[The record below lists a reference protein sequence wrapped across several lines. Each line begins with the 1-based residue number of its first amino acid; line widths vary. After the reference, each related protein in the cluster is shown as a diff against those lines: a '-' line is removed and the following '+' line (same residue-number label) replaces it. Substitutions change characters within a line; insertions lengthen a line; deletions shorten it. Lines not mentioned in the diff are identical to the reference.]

1 MRKLMRKVM
10 YGYRRIRY
18 LLRGIGVQVESKTV
32 IFETFSGKGYS
43 DSPRAVYEFM
53 KQDERYAEYTFLW
66 IFKEP
71 EEYNW
76 LEDDRTK
83 LVKYQS
89 KACEKALQKAKYWIF
104 NYRALDHWVPTKR
117 QVYVQ
122 CWHGVPL
129 KRLGY
134 DIQSSNNAMN
144 SLSEIRD
151 KYRWD
156 TKRFKYL
163 LSSCPFSSEKFR
175 SAWNLKAFHKEKAI
189 LEVGYPRNDFLV
201 NHTEDDVVQIKDKL
215 DLTEAVAAGKKII
228 LYAPTWR
235 DNQHDAS
242 QGYTYDVNVD
252 FKIWQK
258 QLGDDYIILFRAHY
272 LVANSFDF
280 AAYDGFVRDVSGV
293 DDINELYV
301 VSDML
306 ITDYSSVFFDYAI
319 LNRPILFYM
328 YDLEQYRDEMRGFYL
343 GLEELPG
350 QIVQDEENV
359 LAEILKLCSADVGS
373 NPVVQHDEFNR
384 RFNYLNDGKASERI
398 VEKVVKDIPS
408 KLIVANVFKH
418 CKVKDE
424 KLYLSAFC
432 FVKATKQKYRDF
444 DFRKVQAT
452 VGDCLIQMNGCY
464 KHGILFFKGWHLNK
478 YCLKLELQMTSSMD
492 IQNKINILY
501 GDVKGRILYNVFDL
515 KKGNGRVSRVFE
527 YHSNGVYFRQSIKN
541 TLYLTVRESNQYD
554 CRSGQRKIEKAF
566 ILSKIYRKK
575 NFILL
580 YEKECQKYE
589 ESAAV
594 LYEKLVDEGY
604 ANCYYILN
612 SDNPVLK
619 YLDEKYKKN
628 IIYKDSFKHILYFFM
643 CKTFIG
649 TETLGHAMQLR
660 IANRHVIKKTQSK
673 ELNYVFLQ
681 HGVMYM
687 ISLNSEMRVGFRD
700 SNHNLYRVVV
710 SSQLEANHFLE
721 LGGFHKENL
730 YVTGLAKFDR
740 SSRYPDADRIVIMPT
755 WRRWESNLAYEHF
768 ELTKYYQMMQ
778 RIVAAIPAEH
788 QDKIIILPHPLM
800 RSAME
805 QSCSVLNQYLPDQSS
820 YDEILK
826 NCELLITDYSS
837 IAYDA
842 FYRGSKVIFYWEEK
856 DECLEHYGQNACL
869 MLNKENVFGDICWNA
884 EEVKQ
889 CFNRNYFEA
898 QKREYIEK
906 YRKIVEFHD
915 ERNTER
921 IISQLKKDQII

>member
-1 MRKLMRKVM
+1 MRKVM

-18 LLRGIGVQVESKTV
+18 LWRGTGVSIQPKTV
-32 IFETFSGKGYS
+32 IFETFSGRSYS
-43 DSPRAVYEFM
+43 DSPKAVYEFM
-53 KQDERYAEYTFLW
+53 KQDERYQEYLFIW

-71 EEYNW
+71 DKYRW
-76 LEDDRTK
+76 MEDERTR
-83 LVKYQS
+83 LVRYQS
-89 KACEKALQKAKYWIF
+89 KACEQALQQAKYWIF
-104 NYRALDHWVPTKR
+104 NYRALDHWVPKKG
-117 QVYVQ
+117 QIYVQ

-134 DIQSSNNAMN
+134 DIKRSDNAMN
-144 SLSEIRD
+144 SLEEIQV

-156 TKRFKYL
+156 TKRFQYL
-163 LSSCPFSSEKFR
+163 LSSCAFSSEKFR
-175 SAWNLKAFHKEKAI
+175 SAWNLKEFHKENAI
-189 LEVGYPRNDFLV
+189 LEVGYPRNDFLI
-201 NHTEDDVVQIKDKL
+201 NHTQEDIRRIQEKL
-215 DLTEAVAAGKKII
+215 GLSEVVAAGKKII

-242 QGYTYDVNVD
+242 QGYVYRTAAD
-252 FKIWQK
+252 FHKWRK
-258 QLGDDYIILFRAHY
+258 QLGDEYILLFRAHY

-280 AAYDGFVRDVSGV
+280 EAYDGFVRDVSEV

-301 VSDML
+301 ISDML

-319 LNRPILFYM
+319 LDRPILFYM

-350 QIVQDEENV
+350 QIVQDEADV
-359 LAEILKLCSADVGS
+359 LTEILKQCPADDGS
-373 NPVVQHDEFNR
+373 NSVVQHDEFNQ
-384 RFNYLNDGKASERI
+384 RFNYLNDGKASERL
-398 VEKVVKDIPS
+398 VEEVVKDIPS
-408 KLIVANVFKH
+408 KLIVANIFKH
-418 CKVKDE
+418 CKVKDGN
-424 KLYLSAFC
+424 LYLSAFC
-432 FVKATKQKYRDF
+432 FVKVTKQKFCDF
-444 DFRKVQAT
+444 DFRKVKAT
-452 VGDCLIQMNGCY
+452 VGDRLIQMNGFY
-464 KHGILFFKGWHLNK
+464 KHGIPFFKGWHINK
-478 YCLKLELQMTSSMD
+478 YYLKLELQMTSSMD
-492 IQNKINILY
+492 IQNKINIHY

-527 YHSNGVYFRQSIKN
+527 YRSNGVYFRQSIKN

-554 CRSGQRKIEKAF
+554 CKSGQRKIEKAF

-580 YEKECQKYE
+580 YEKECQRYE

-612 SDNPVLK
+612 RDNPVLK

-643 CKTFIG
+643 CKKFIG

-687 ISLNSEMRVGFRD
+687 ISLNSEMRIGFRN

-778 RIVAAIPAEH
+778 RIVAAIPEEH
-788 QDKIIILPHPLM
+788 HDKIIILPHPLM

-805 QSCSVLNQYLPDQSS
+805 QSCSVLNQYLPNQSS

-826 NCELLITDYSS
+826 YCALLITDYSS

-842 FYRGSKVIFYWEEK
+842 FYRGSKVVFYWEEK

-869 MLNKENVFGDICWNA
+869 MLNEENAFGDICWNA
-884 EEVKQ
+884 EELKH
-889 CFNRNYFEA
+889 CFNRNYLEV
-898 QKREYIEK
+898 QKHEYIEK
-906 YRKIVEFHD
+906 YREIVEFHD
-915 ERNTER
+915 GRNTER

>member
-1 MRKLMRKVM
+1 MRKLMRKIM

-18 LLRGIGVQVESKTV
+18 LLRGLGIQVEPKTV

-53 KQDERYAEYTFLW
+53 KQDERYADYIFLW

-71 EEYNW
+71 EEYRW

-163 LSSCPFSSEKFR
+163 LSSCRFSSEKFR

-189 LEVGYPRNDFLV
+189 LEMGYPRNDFLV
-201 NHTEDDVVQIKDKL
+201 NHTEDDVARIKERL

-252 FKIWQK
+252 FKTWQK

-319 LNRPILFYM
+319 LDRPILFYM
-328 YDLEQYRDEMRGFYL
+328 YDLELYRDEMRGFYL
-343 GLEELPG
+343 TLEELPG
-350 QIVQDEENV
+350 EIVQKEHEV
-359 LAEILKLCSADVGS
+359 LEKIQELCPTGS
-373 NPVVQHDEFNR
+373 KEAPNAVHTKFNQ
-384 RFNYLNDGKASERI
+384 RFNSMNDGRASERL
-398 VEKVVKDIPS
+398 VEGVIKKKTPKV
-408 KLIVANVFKH
+408 IVANILHHYRMFDSKLQIRALCVLKTLNSGKKIDDFNKLQIDIGGSIMPSKFK
-418 CKVKDE
+418 
-424 KLYLSAFC
+424 KLLNLSKG
-432 FVKATKQKYRDF
+432 FVLGWYRIEVPIDML
-444 DFRKVQAT
+444 
-452 VGDCLIQMNGCY
+452 GNL
-464 KHGILFFKGWHLNK
+464 
-478 YCLKLELQMTSSMD
+478 D
-492 IQNKINILY
+492 IQNKII
-501 GDVKGRILYNVFDL
+501 VKYANYEGRILFCAFDR
-515 KKGNGRVSRVFE
+515 KKGRGRNSKIFFRKDL
-527 YHSNGVYFRQSIKN
+527 SIYFRQSAKN
-541 TLYLTVRESNQYD
+541 SVYLTIRRQNQYD
-554 CRSGQRKIEKAF
+554 FVSGRIKILWAYIISKFKREKN
-566 ILSKIYRKK
+566 L
-575 NFILL
+575 ILL
-580 YEKECQKYE
+580 FEKECQQYE

-594 LYEKLVDEGY
+594 LYEKLIDQGY
-604 ANCYYILN
+604 YNCFFIINRNHPVVQNLN
-612 SDNPVLK
+612 
-619 YLDEKYKKN
+619 EKYRKN
-628 IIYKDSFKHILYFFM
+628 LIYKDSFQHIVRFFQ
-643 CKTFIG
+643 CKKFIG
-649 TETLGHAMQLR
+649 TETMGHAMQLR
-660 IANRHVIKKTQSK
+660 IANKHVIRKIQNGKFD
-673 ELNYVFLQ
+673 YVFLQ

-687 ISLNSEMRVGFRD
+687 VSLDADARIGFREQ
-700 SNHNLYRVVV
+700 NYRRYRVVV
-710 SSQLEANHFLE
+710 SSQLEAEHFIT
-721 LGGFHKENL
+721 LGGFQPEEM

-740 SSRYPDADRIVIMPT
+740 SFRNTGADKIVIMPT
-755 WRRWESNLAYEHF
+755 WRRWESNLAQSNF
-768 ELTKYYQMMQ
+768 SATKYYCMIE
-778 RIVAAIPAEH
+778 RIVNAIPDQLKE
-788 QDKIIILPHPLM
+788 KLIVLPHPLM
-800 RSAME
+800 RDAME
-805 QSCSVLNQYLPDQSS
+805 RSSCELKKYFPETAS
-820 YDEILK
+820 YNEILRR
-826 NCELLITDYSS
+826 CEILITDYSS

-842 FYRGSKVIFYWEEK
+842 FYRGSKVIFFWEEK
-856 DECLEHYGQNACL
+856 DECLHMYGGNAHL
-869 MLNKENVFGDICWNA
+869 MIDETSAFGDVCWNTDDLA
-884 EEVKQ
+884 VAVHK
-889 CFNRNYFEA
+889 NYGMN
-898 QKREYIEK
+898 QPKEYVQR
-906 YRKIVEFHD
+906 YRKIVTYND
-915 ERNTER
+915 GQNTER
-921 IISQLKKDQII
+921 ISKKLLKEHII